1 MSKLNGR
8 PGSATRVQV
17 QRHTA
22 QRLQQKSDWVVTEEP
37 LEIRLLHHT
46 PTGLNS
52 FSLSVT
58 LRTPGQDFEL
68 AAGFL
73 FSEGIVQ
80 GARDIETMAYC
91 LDEEAQHYN
100 IVNVQ
105 LGREVS
111 FDPQGLQRHFYTTS
125 SCGVC
130 GKASLEALQVTGCA
144 PLADGFSVSADLV
157 KRLPQALRNE
167 QDLFERTGGLHAAGL
182 FDAQGSLQTLRED
195 VGRHNAVDKVI
206 GHALTQRLVPLHQR
220 VLALSGRAGFELL
233 QKALRAQIPVVAS
246 VGAPSSMAVEL
257 ARAFNVTLLGFV
269 SETRFNVYSG
279 AQRLA

>member
-1 MSKLNGR
+1 VSELKVR
-8 PGSATRVQV
+8 PSSATRVQV

-22 QRLQQKSDWVVTEEP
+22 QRLQQKSDWVATEEP
-37 LEIRLLHHT
+37 LEIRVIHHT
-46 PTGLNS
+46 PEGTNT

-58 LRTPGQDFEL
+58 LRTPGHDFEL

-73 FSEGIVQ
+73 FSEALVHSD
-80 GARDIETMAYC
+80 RDIDTMAYC
-91 LDEEAQHYN
+91 LDEESQHYN

-105 LGREVS
+105 LNRQTP
-111 FDPQGLQRHFYTTS
+111 FDPAGLQRHFYTTS

-144 PLADGFSVSADLV
+144 PLADGFSISENRV
-157 KRLPQALRNE
+157 KQLPQALRDA
-167 QDLFERTGGLHAAGL
+167 QPLFERTGGLHAAGL
-182 FDAQGSLQTLRED
+182 FDAQGVLHSLRED

-206 GHALTQRLVPLHQR
+206 GHALTQRLLPLHER

-246 VGAPSSMAVEL
+246 VGAPSSLAVEL
-257 ARAFNVTLLGFV
+257 ARTFNVTLLGFV
-269 SETRFNVYSG
+269 SETRFNVYS
-279 AQRLA
+279 APQRLV